1 MFRVPLIGVVA
12 VGKGTQ
18 ASGGR
23 LLAQQGEKP
32 ISLGRIDRRHG
43 QHGSGID
50 GPARGPS
57 LAIGLLCDGDLGLF
71 LLDKA
76 IENDA

>member
-1 MFRVPLIGVVA
+1 

-23 LLAQQGEKP
+23 LLAQEREEP

-43 QHGSGID
+43 HHGRGID
-50 GPARGPS
+50 ESARRSS

-71 LLDKA
+71 LLDQA
-76 IENDA
+76 IEKDAQNSGA